1 MRKRQ
6 AFRKVLSRSGR
17 YEAEMPVRRI
27 FPVLTTLTVLVA
39 VQYAPAASL
48 VSAHT
53 KAQAERNV
61 LRVVPY
67 SWKASRMPGLIDP
80 TTHLLVNNT
89 EGVCHGRGKAYGGRR
104 YARFVCVV
112 RSPRSRPHAGLYVR
126 YRALLHGRFR
136 VHWIAFR
143 R

>member
-1 MRKRQ
+1 MPKRQ
-6 AFRKVLSRSGR
+6 
-17 YEAEMPVRRI
+17 I
-27 FPVLTTLTVLVA
+27 FPVLTTLTALVA
-39 VQYAPAASL
+39 VQFAPAASL

-61 LRVVPY
+61 LRIVPH

-80 TTHLLVNNT
+80 ATHLFVNNT
-89 EGVCHGRGKAYGGRR
+89 NAVCHGRGKAHSGRR
-104 YARFVCVV
+104 YTRFVCTVQP
-112 RSPRSRPHAGLYVR
+112 PRHRPHAGLYVS
-126 YRALLHGRFR
+126 YRALPHGRFR

>member
-1 MRKRQ
+1 MPIRQ
-6 AFRKVLSRSGR
+6 IIL
-17 YEAEMPVRRI
+17 
-27 FPVLTTLTVLVA
+27 VLTTLTGLVG

-48 VSAHT
+48 GSGHT

-80 TTHLLVNNT
+80 RTHLLVNNT
-89 EGVCHGRGKAYGGRR
+89 EAVCHGRGKARSGRT

-112 RSPRSRPHAGLYVR
+112 RPPRSRPHAGLYVS
-126 YRALLHGRFR
+126 YTALLHGRFR
-136 VHWIAFR
+136 VRWITYR

>member
-1 MRKRQ
+1 MPIRQ
-6 AFRKVLSRSGR
+6 
-17 YEAEMPVRRI
+17 I
-27 FPVLTTLTVLVA
+27 FPVLTTLTALVG

-48 VSAHT
+48 VAAHT
-53 KAQAERNV
+53 NAQAERNV

-89 EGVCHGRGKAYGGRR
+89 KAVCHGRGTAYKGGR
-104 YARFVCVV
+104 YTRFVCFVQP
-112 RSPRSRPHAGLYVR
+112 PRHRPRAGLYVS

-136 VHWIAFR
+136 VHWIR
-143 R
+143 YKR

>member
-1 MRKRQ
+1 MPIRQ
-6 AFRKVLSRSGR
+6 
-17 YEAEMPVRRI
+17 I
-27 FPVLTTLTVLVA
+27 FPVLTTLSALVG
-39 VQYAPAASL
+39 VQYAQATSL
-48 VSAHT
+48 DSPHW

-80 TTHLLVNNT
+80 STHLLVNNT
-89 EGVCHGRGKAYGGRR
+89 AAVCHGRGKAYGGRR

-112 RSPRSRPHAGLYVR
+112 RSPRSRPHAGLYVS
-126 YRALLHGRFR
+126 YRALPHGRFR